1 VNILKNKH
9 VLIAMIVAPILGVV
23 SWLVTSDMVGEKP
36 HAAEEGQSYQL
47 VEMPNCRYDSGICGL
62 KNGDFELKLN
72 TARLD
77 DGRVLLTINSIF
89 PLDGVR
95 VALAENGTDEKRSVE
110 MQAMG
115 DEGLEWSLEMSSP
128 DPEVDRL
135 HLVASSNLSL
145 YYGDAALKF
154 MLKL

>member
-1 VNILKNKH
+1 
-9 VLIAMIVAPILGVV
+9 
-23 SWLVTSDMVGEKP
+23 
-36 HAAEEGQSYQL
+36 
-47 VEMPNCRYDSGICGL
+47 
-62 KNGDFELKLN
+62 
-72 TARLD
+72 
-77 DGRVLLTINSIF
+77 
-89 PLDGVR
+89 
-95 VALAENGTDEKRSVE
+95 

>member
-9 VLIAMIVAPILGVV
+9 VVIAMIVAPILGVI
-23 SWLVTSDMVGEKP
+23 SWLVTSDMIGEKP
-36 HAAEEGQSYQL
+36 HVAEEGQSYQL

-72 TARLD
+72 TAQLD
-77 DGRVLLTINSIF
+77 DGRVLLTIVSIF

-95 VALAENGTDEKRSVE
+95 VALAENGTDEKRPVE